1 MQVAE
6 DLQPDGADGVLA
18 DAGEDGV
25 AQFGEDQRQHPRPA
39 VGQDQAQRHG
49 DRAGRALA
57 QRVDRVLVQHRHVD
71 GRGLG
76 REQTE
81 QGDDHA
87 RLQAGASGRP

>member
-57 QRVDRVLVQHRHVD
+57 NASTACLYSTGIVD